1 MYRKALVLIAAGA
14 GMAAVLNAPLSAA
27 DDTLLPDCSDPGN
40 QAIATECALPGTSP
54 SYGGVGEEDAFYGFP
69 GFAY

>member
-1 MYRKALVLIAAGA
+1 
-14 GMAAVLNAPLSAA
+14 MAAVLNAPLAAA

-54 SYGGVGEEDAFYGFP
+54 SYEGEEDAFYGFP

>member
-1 MYRKALVLIAAGA
+1 MYRTRKVLVLIAAGA
-14 GMAAVLNAPLSAA
+14 GMAAVLNAPLAAA

-54 SYGGVGEEDAFYGFP
+54 SYEGEEDAFYGFP

>member
-1 MYRKALVLIAAGA
+1 
-14 GMAAVLNAPLSAA
+14 MAAVLNAPLAAA

-54 SYGGVGEEDAFYGFP
+54 SYEGAEDAFYGFP